1 MLDETLVESV
11 EKQIDR
17 QGHEIYIQ
25 TFKAPLFGSDGRIVG
40 SQGMYWD
47 ITTLKRTEAELRKA
61 REEADT
67 ANRAKSSFLANMSH
81 EIRTPMNGIVGI
93 TELVLDTTRA
103 VTNLLWNGTF
113 GKFPNIRWI
122 MPHGA
127 GTIPFLAYRLS
138 SMNLK
143 PNIVK
148 NLPGGSIASALH
160 ALHYDVAEIVAPAPL
175 RCLMATADPSRIV
188 YGSDYPFS
196 RHSNPEQ
203 DLRDM
208 LASFNSFDG
217 WDASTRRDIE
227 YNNAAGMFPRL
238 AKAIEQAGR
247 A

>member
-1 MLDETLVESV
+1 MSHAGPNYLGHPDEDEL
-11 EKQIDR
+11 
-17 QGHEIYIQ
+17 Y
-25 TFKAPLFGSDGRIVG
+25 
-40 SQGMYWD
+40 
-47 ITTLKRTEAELRKA
+47 AELDRRKA
-61 REEADT
+61 IAFIHPLR
-67 ANRAKSSFLANMSH
+67 NQAKNMPAYSY
-81 EIRTPMNGIVGI
+81 PAGI